1 MVSEALSKHANKFDM
16 TVRLWNYH
24 LMKSESKSLQ
34 DVPFKHITL
43 NIGER
48 GQEGR
53 HAEQAIRV
61 GLTAASLT
69 FDFAFANLPQYTHQ
83 LKELSNLLSDRN
95 PRDSEIDHDDDPDM
109 PAGPPLSEITD
120 ITATDPIAIL
130 KFSQEALNVWA
141 FPKKRKGITSTEQ
154 GARIINVF
162 KGLIVRR
169 SYASTLNGRRLDK
182 DLPSVQRMV
191 FECEYSPQE
200 RQHYDAAYADSSSV
214 LFRKS
219 GSVVT

>member
-1 MVSEALSKHANKFDM
+1 MK
-16 TVRLWNYH
+16 VRLWNYH
-24 LMKSESKSLQ
+24 LMKSESKSLR
-34 DVPFKHITL
+34 DVPVKHITL

-48 GQEGR
+48 GHEGR
-53 HAEQAIRV
+53 HAEQAIR
-61 GLTAASLT
+61 
-69 FDFAFANLPQYTHQ
+69 YTHQ
-83 LKELSNLLSDRN
+83 LNELSNLLSDRN

-154 GARIINVF
+154 GARIINAF
-162 KGLIVRR
+162 KGLMVRR

-200 RQHYDAAYADSSSV
+200 RQQYDAAYADSSSV

-219 GSVVT
+219 GSAVTWSTTTYRKLCLLTS

>member
-1 MVSEALSKHANKFDM
+1 MPSKLSE
-16 TVRLWNYH
+16 
-24 LMKSESKSLQ
+24 
-34 DVPFKHITL
+34 
-43 NIGER
+43 
-48 GQEGR
+48 
-53 HAEQAIRV
+53 
-61 GLTAASLT
+61 
-69 FDFAFANLPQYTHQ
+69 
-83 LKELSNLLSDRN
+83 
-95 PRDSEIDHDDDPDM
+95 DSEIDHDDDPDM

-200 RQHYDAAYADSSSV
+200 RQHYDAAYADNYKIKK
-214 LFRKS
+214 LKEFREKN
-219 GSVVT
+219 GDARRILRDLRATQIRKGLPKDMQVTVPEAGDTQVILQRHDTG

>member
-1 MVSEALSKHANKFDM
+1 MD
-16 TVRLWNYH
+16 
-24 LMKSESKSLQ
+24 
-34 DVPFKHITL
+34 
-43 NIGER
+43 IGER

-61 GLTAASLT
+61 SLTAASLT
-69 FDFAFANLPQYTHQ
+69 FDFTFANLPQYTHQ
-83 LKELSNLLSDRN
+83 LNELSRLLSDSNGSDPDGHEESDR
-95 PRDSEIDHDDDPDM
+95 PEDDPDM

>member
-1 MVSEALSKHANKFDM
+1 M

-34 DVPFKHITL
+34 DVPVKHITL

-53 HAEQAIRV
+53 HAEQAIR
-61 GLTAASLT
+61 
-69 FDFAFANLPQYTHQ
+69 YTHQ